1 MRPAADGWFLDQPVP
16 SHVEGLETNG
26 KFCMP
31 HSDGTVSIT
40 VNGEHKRVA
49 AGLSLAGLA
58 TELGLVPEKIAVERN
73 MEVVPRSTLADV
85 MVEDGDDLE
94 IVHFVGGGDHED
106 SGHED
111 SWTVAG
117 QTFKSRLIVGT
128 GKYKDFAQNAAAVE
142 ASGAEIVTVAVRRVN
157 VSDRNAPM
165 LTDFIDPKK
174 ITYLPNTAGC
184 FDAESAIRTL
194 RLAREAGGWELVKL
208 EVLGEAKTLYPD
220 MVETLRATEILA
232 NEGFKPMVYC
242 VDDPIAAKR
251 LENAGAVAIMPLG
264 APIGSGLGI
273 QNRVTIRLIVE
284 GAGVPV
290 LVDAGVGTA
299 SDAAVAMELG
309 CDGVLMNTAIAEA
322 KDPLMM
328 AAAMK
333 AAVASGRLA
342 YRAGRMGQRRYADPS
357 SPLAGLI

>member
-1 MRPAADGWFLDQPVP
+1 MA
-16 SHVEGLETNG
+16 
-26 KFCMP
+26 

-49 AGLSLAGLA
+49 AGLSLADLA
-58 TELGLVPEKIAVERN
+58 NELGLVPEKVAVERN
-73 MEVVPRSTLADV
+73 LEVVPRSTLKDV
-85 MVEDGDDLE
+85 CVEDGDDIE
-94 IVHFVGGGDHED
+94 IVHFVGGGDHPAPIVD
-106 SGHED
+106 DTWS
-111 SWTVAG
+111 VAG
-117 QTFKSRLIVGT
+117 KTFRSRLIVGT
-128 GKYKDFAQNAAAVE
+128 GKYKDFAQNAAALE

-174 ITYLPNTAGC
+174 VTYLPNTAGC

-194 RLAREAGGWELVKL
+194 RLAREAGGWDLVKL

-220 MVETLRATEILA
+220 MHETLRATEVLA

-322 KDPLMM
+322 KDPILM
-328 AAAMK
+328 AGAMRR
-333 AAVASGRLA
+333 AVEAGRMA